1 MFFHRILRR
10 IADSFDRRK
19 DKGCKLCVRRRQKFQ
34 AATTGIKTAI
44 EIERELEI
52 NFKATLVTSIY
63 FV

>member
-1 MFFHRILRR
+1 MIVKRTRVVNFVF
-10 IADSFDRRK
+10 A
-19 DKGCKLCVRRRQKFQ
+19 GRQKFQ